1 MNGTRLTNQGNFS
14 FGNLWNSND
23 DWSLNA
29 DGSNVYIQND
39 SKNMV
44 LGINDSD
51 LMNITRD
58 VSTGATGATVVP
70 PKSLD
75 TLTLMSTRGA
85 DSAHHHRGRTK
96 IFPTVTSLITVTL
109 QSFVE
114 NDDKQKWEKGEA
126 NQEGYF
132 TLTNPS
138 WEMVLTITPDQTLE
152 LLEGTVFLI
161 CLTYLAR

>member
-29 DGSNVYIQND
+29 DGTNVYIQND

-58 VSTGATGATVVP
+58 VSTGATAATGVT
-70 PKSLD
+70 PKFSY
-75 TLTLMSTRGA
+75 TLTLFQPGGA
-85 DSAHHHRGRTK
+85 DSAHHWRCRT
-96 IFPTVTSLITVTL
+96 
-109 QSFVE
+109 
-114 NDDKQKWEKGEA
+114 
-126 NQEGYF
+126 
-132 TLTNPS
+132 
-138 WEMVLTITPDQTLE
+138 
-152 LLEGTVFLI
+152 
-161 CLTYLAR
+161 